1 MRSTSRGWC
10 CPPASRWRISR
21 APSKPRV
28 AAARRA
34 SSPDARSGRTRSGRP
49 TSARRCASARCRA
62 SSASARSSIATRAS
76 ACGDALDDRKERNR
90 TLVAQF
96 RARDP
101 GIHYERLVILT
112 TTGRK
117 SGRPHTT
124 PLLVHRDAERL
135 IVIASNAGAPTHP
148 DWFRNLVA
156 DPNVSVEIDD
166 QRFDAIAT
174 PLTGDERERVWTML
188 KQ

>member
-1 MRSTSRGWC
+1 
-10 CPPASRWRISR
+10 
-21 APSKPRV
+21 
-28 AAARRA
+28 
-34 SSPDARSGRTRSGRP
+34 
-49 TSARRCASARCRA
+49 
-62 SSASARSSIATRAS
+62 
-76 ACGDALDDRKERNR
+76 
-90 TLVAQF
+90 VAQF

-156 DPNVSVEIDD
+156 NPNVSVEIDD

-188 KQ
+188 KQRFPFFADHERQVRRTIPVVALTRRR